1 METFWNQRYRQE
13 AFAYGKAPN
22 QYFKENIQKLNPGKI
37 LFPAEGEGRNAVY
50 AAQLGWDVYAFDISE
65 EGKTKAKKWARE
77 NKVSINY
84 QVGQLPDLNF
94 GNGTFDAIALV
105 FAHFPPN
112 IKAEYH
118 QLLDKKLKKGG
129 MVIFEAFSKNNLDYR
144 KKNPDIG
151 GPLDKD
157 LLFST
162 EELESYFK
170 NYEVLELV
178 EKEVDLNEGLYH
190 KGKGSVIRF
199 LGRKK

>member
-94 GNGTFDAIALV
+94 WER
-105 FAHFPPN
+105 N
-112 IKAEYH
+112 IRCDCPG
-118 QLLDKKLKKGG
+118 LC
-129 MVIFEAFSKNNLDYR
+129 
-144 KKNPDIG
+144 P
-151 GPLDKD
+151 
-157 LLFST
+157 FST
-162 EELESYFK
+162 EHQGGIPPIARQKAKKRRHGHFRGLLQKQPGLS
-170 NYEVLELV
+170 
-178 EKEVDLNEGLYH
+178 EKEPGYRGTFGQRSPVFDRGTGVL
-190 KGKGSVIRF
+190 F
-199 LGRKK
+199 